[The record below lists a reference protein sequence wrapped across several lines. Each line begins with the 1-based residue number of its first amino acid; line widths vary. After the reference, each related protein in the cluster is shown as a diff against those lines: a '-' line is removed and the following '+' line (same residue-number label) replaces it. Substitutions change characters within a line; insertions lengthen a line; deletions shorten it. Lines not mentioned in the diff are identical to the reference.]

1 MMAEE
6 DGGGGE
12 SDTDERSHATVS
24 AGLLLT
30 RIREGSS
37 DPEIVVIL
45 RCADSW
51 ELAKGRLEATDQG
64 DKIRRA
70 FVEMSEEAGILLELP
85 QVTPSR
91 VAVQR
96 YNTRYGA
103 KSVHWYHYHLQ
114 PGQAV
119 QLCKREDRTR
129 EVRWVTSQELRQLRF
144 NGGNSLV
151 MDALARAGAIATTE
165 GTPQEARAVL
175 ASSSSSASGSSS
187 SSSQASQEQPEAQGD
202 SSSTVD
208 GSHPAQRRAAG
219 AHPQPSSAAQ
229 PPRAAPG
236 LSEYSRAQMF
246 LAALEEAAY
255 QREDN
260 AAQAELLRELA
271 NALSL
276 GRLLLVPTDDVWH
289 RLAEER
295 EDFAMA
301 KLGQL
306 IELVASIRTAWIASP
321 ESEHVRAV
329 AGRRL
334 GPLAGDMYELESIFA
349 VRLLSREKR
358 AEYDFCFQA
367 SGSKQLLFAFL
378 RHPSVLRGEGLEIL
392 LEQWA
397 SIKKSPEYTQAVE
410 QQKQCTEEQT
420 KQEAVLQNL
429 RMQINR
435 SQRKGEDTE
444 DLFREL
450 WDTEKGYERG
460 QKRLLRPT
468 RPPRSAH
475 NRVGRAQSARRAW
488 RSRLETADIPA
499 KPDRPPPR
507 VFNWAHEITP
517 DADVDW
523 KRCPE
528 DWEKELR
535 LRQARNEMIKEELL
549 AGNPVLYRSSGWSL
563 YPRVCSNDLCTYE
576 PVTSA
581 DEVNIED
588 IVFCQ
593 VQPGDRFYAHLVS
606 HKWFEDDECWFTISN
621 LKGRSNGWCSI
632 KHIYGR
638 LIRVEH

>member
-70 FVEMSEEAGILLELP
+70 FVEMSEEAGILLEPP

-289 RLAEER
+289 LLEEER
-295 EDFAMA
+295 EDFAIA

-306 IELVASIRTAWIASP
+306 IELVVSIRTAWIASP
-321 ESEHVRAV
+321 ESEHAREV

-334 GPLAGDMYELESIFA
+334 EPLEGDMSESESMA
-349 VRLLSREKR
+349 AARYLLRSMSREKLW
-358 AEYDFCFQA
+358 EYNFCFQA
-367 SGSKQLLFAFL
+367 SGSKQFLFALL
-378 RHPSVLRGEGLEIL
+378 RQPSVLKGEGLENL
-392 LEQWA
+392 LEEWA
-397 SIKKSPEYTQAVE
+397 SIKKSSEHNQAVE
-410 QQKQCTEEQT
+410 QSKQRTEEQT
-420 KQEAVLQNL
+420 KQKAELQNL
-429 RMQINR
+429 RIRINR
-435 SQRKGEDTE
+435 LRRKGEDTE
-444 DLFREL
+444 DLLLEL
-450 WDTEKGYERG
+450 EDKEKSYGRG
-460 QKRLLRPT
+460 KQQ
-468 RPPRSAH
+468 RPPGAFLVTNQVFSA
-475 NRVGRAQSARRAW
+475 
-488 RSRLETADIPA
+488 E
-499 KPDRPPPR
+499 
-507 VFNWAHEITP
+507 
-517 DADVDW
+517 
-523 KRCPE
+523 
-528 DWEKELR
+528 
-535 LRQARNEMIKEELL
+535 
-549 AGNPVLYRSSGWSL
+549 
-563 YPRVCSNDLCTYE
+563 
-576 PVTSA
+576 
-581 DEVNIED
+581 
-588 IVFCQ
+588 
-593 VQPGDRFYAHLVS
+593 
-606 HKWFEDDECWFTISN
+606 
-621 LKGRSNGWCSI
+621 
-632 KHIYGR
+632 
-638 LIRVEH
+638 